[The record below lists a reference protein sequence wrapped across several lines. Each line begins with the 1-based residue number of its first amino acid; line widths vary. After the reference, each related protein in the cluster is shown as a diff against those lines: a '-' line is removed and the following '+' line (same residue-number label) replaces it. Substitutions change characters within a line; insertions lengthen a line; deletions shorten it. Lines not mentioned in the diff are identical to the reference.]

1 MDAVTF
7 APLVAALLLL
17 LISFPVHEAAH
28 ATAAWKLGDGHARAL
43 GRVSLDPRRHIDPLG
58 AVLLLLSALSGGG
71 MIGWAKPT
79 PVMAQ
84 SLRGGS
90 LGWAIVAVAG
100 PLSNLLLAVVAAVLL
115 GETRRKDRVVGEAE
129 QLLLALEPA
138 ATDERRVAHHQA
150 AVAVLGED
158 QVGRFVHHGL
168 QQARRILPRP
178 GAFSQERRQLRIG
191 LAYRLVLAGALAEL
205 VPGGEEKPPARQR
218 LATLARQGSG

>member
-58 AVLLLLSALSGGG
+58 AGLLLLSALSGGG

-84 SLRGGS
+84 NLRGGS
-90 LGWAIVAVAG
+90 LGWAIVALAG
-100 PLSNLLLAVVAAVLL
+100 PLSNLLLAVVAALLYRLIGSPPATDPVGVLIVYFTYFNAALLFLNLLPIPPFDGRALLTGVLALVSPRLADTVEGLTSSRFAFPVVIALLFFTPIGSLL
-115 GETRRKDRVVGEAE
+115 GDLSLGLTEF
-129 QLLLALEPA
+129 LL
-138 ATDERRVAHHQA
+138 
-150 AVAVLGED
+150 G
-158 QVGRFVHHGL
+158 
-168 QQARRILPRP
+168 P
-178 GAFSQERRQLRIG
+178 G
-191 LAYRLVLAGALAEL
+191 
-205 VPGGEEKPPARQR
+205 
-218 LATLARQGSG
+218 

>member
-7 APLVAALLLL
+7 APLAAALLLL

-58 AVLLLLSALSGGG
+58 AGLLLLSALSGGG

-100 PLSNLLLAVVAAVLL
+100 PLSNLFLAVVAAALYRLIGSPPSSEVVGGLIFNFTYFNAALLFLNLLPIPPFDGRALLTGVLALVSPRLADTVEELTSSRFAFPVVIVLL
-115 GETRRKDRVVGEAE
+115 FFTPLGSLLGGLSVGLRE
-129 QLLLALEPA
+129 LLL
-138 ATDERRVAHHQA
+138 
-150 AVAVLGED
+150 G
-158 QVGRFVHHGL
+158 
-168 QQARRILPRP
+168 P
-178 GAFSQERRQLRIG
+178 G
-191 LAYRLVLAGALAEL
+191 
-205 VPGGEEKPPARQR
+205 
-218 LATLARQGSG
+218 

>member
-58 AVLLLLSALSGGG
+58 AGLLLLSALSGGG
-71 MIGWAKPT
+71 AIGWAKPT

-100 PLSNLLLAVVAAVLL
+100 PLSNLLLAVVAAALYRLIGSPPSSDLIGLLIVYFTYFNAALLFLNLLPIPPFDGRALLTGVLALVSPRLGDTVEGLTSSRFSFPVVIVLLFFTPLGSLLGDLSFGLTQVLL
-115 GETRRKDRVVGEAE
+115 G
-129 QLLLALEPA
+129 
-138 ATDERRVAHHQA
+138 
-150 AVAVLGED
+150 
-158 QVGRFVHHGL
+158 
-168 QQARRILPRP
+168 
-178 GAFSQERRQLRIG
+178 
-191 LAYRLVLAGALAEL
+191 
-205 VPGGEEKPPARQR
+205 
-218 LATLARQGSG
+218 SG

>member
-58 AVLLLLSALSGGG
+58 AGLLLLSALSGGG
-71 MIGWAKPT
+71 AIGWAKPT

-100 PLSNLLLAVVAAVLL
+100 PLSNLFLAVVAALLYRLIGSPPATDPVGVLIVYFTYFNAALLFLNLLPIPPFDGRALLTGVLALVSPRLADTVEGLTSSRLAFPVVIVLLFFTPLGSLLGDLSFGLTQVLL
-115 GETRRKDRVVGEAE
+115 G
-129 QLLLALEPA
+129 
-138 ATDERRVAHHQA
+138 
-150 AVAVLGED
+150 
-158 QVGRFVHHGL
+158 
-168 QQARRILPRP
+168 
-178 GAFSQERRQLRIG
+178 
-191 LAYRLVLAGALAEL
+191 
-205 VPGGEEKPPARQR
+205 
-218 LATLARQGSG
+218 SG

>member
-1 MDAVTF
+1 MGAETF
-7 APLVAALLLL
+7 APIAAALLLL

-58 AVLLLLSALSGGG
+58 AGLLLLSALSGGG

-100 PLSNLLLAVVAAVLL
+100 PLSNLFLAVVAAALYRLIGSPPASDLTGLLIVYFTYFNAGLLFLNLLPIPPFDGRALLTGVLALASLRLADIVEGLTSSRFAFPVVIVLL
-115 GETRRKDRVVGEAE
+115 FFTPLGS
-129 QLLLALEPA
+129 LLGDLSFGLTEFL
-138 ATDERRVAHHQA
+138 
-150 AVAVLGED
+150 LG
-158 QVGRFVHHGL
+158 
-168 QQARRILPRP
+168 P
-178 GAFSQERRQLRIG
+178 G
-191 LAYRLVLAGALAEL
+191 
-205 VPGGEEKPPARQR
+205 
-218 LATLARQGSG
+218 

>member
-1 MDAVTF
+1 MDAETF
-7 APLVAALLLL
+7 APIVAALLLL

-58 AVLLLLSALSGGG
+58 AGLLLLSALSGGG

-100 PLSNLLLAVVAAVLL
+100 PLSNLLLAVVAAALYRLFGSPPSSDLIGLLIVYFTYFNAGLLFLNLLPIPPFDGRALLTGVLALISPRLADTVEGLTSSRFAFPVVIALLFFTPLGSLL
-115 GETRRKDRVVGEAE
+115 GDLSFGLTEF
-129 QLLLALEPA
+129 LL
-138 ATDERRVAHHQA
+138 
-150 AVAVLGED
+150 G
-158 QVGRFVHHGL
+158 
-168 QQARRILPRP
+168 P
-178 GAFSQERRQLRIG
+178 G
-191 LAYRLVLAGALAEL
+191 
-205 VPGGEEKPPARQR
+205 
-218 LATLARQGSG
+218 

>member
-58 AVLLLLSALSGGG
+58 AGLLLLSALSGGG

-100 PLSNLLLAVVAAVLL
+100 PLSNLLLAVVAAVLYRL
-115 GETRRKDRVVGEAE
+115 IGSPPATDPVGVLIVYFTYFNAA
-129 QLLLALEPA
+129 LLFLNLLPIPPFDGRALLTGVLAL
-138 ATDERRVAHHQA
+138 V
-150 AVAVLGED
+150 
-158 QVGRFVHHGL
+158 
-168 QQARRILPRP
+168 LPRL
-178 GAFSQERRQLRIG
+178 ADTVEG
-191 LAYRLVLAGALAEL
+191 LTSS
-205 VPGGEEKPPARQR
+205 R
-218 LATLARQGSG
+218 LAFPVVIVLLFFTPLGSLLGDLSFGLTQVLLGSG

>member
-58 AVLLLLSALSGGG
+58 AGLLLLSALSGGG
-71 MIGWAKPT
+71 AIGWAKPT

-100 PLSNLLLAVVAAVLL
+100 PLSNLFLAVVAALLYRLIGSPPATDPVGVLIVYFTYFNAALLFLNLLPIPPFDGRALLTGVLTLVSPRLADTVEGLTSSRFSFPVVIVLLFFTPLGSLLGDLSFGLTQVLL
-115 GETRRKDRVVGEAE
+115 G
-129 QLLLALEPA
+129 
-138 ATDERRVAHHQA
+138 
-150 AVAVLGED
+150 
-158 QVGRFVHHGL
+158 
-168 QQARRILPRP
+168 
-178 GAFSQERRQLRIG
+178 
-191 LAYRLVLAGALAEL
+191 
-205 VPGGEEKPPARQR
+205 
-218 LATLARQGSG
+218 SG

>member
-58 AVLLLLSALSGGG
+58 AGLLLLSALSGGG

-100 PLSNLLLAVVAAVLL
+100 PLSNLLLAVVAAALYRLIGSPPSSDLIGLLIVYFTYFNAALLFLNLLPIPPFDGRALLTGVLALVSPRLADTVEGLTSSRLAFPVVIVLLFFTPLGSLLGDLSFGLTQVLL
-115 GETRRKDRVVGEAE
+115 G
-129 QLLLALEPA
+129 
-138 ATDERRVAHHQA
+138 
-150 AVAVLGED
+150 
-158 QVGRFVHHGL
+158 
-168 QQARRILPRP
+168 
-178 GAFSQERRQLRIG
+178 
-191 LAYRLVLAGALAEL
+191 
-205 VPGGEEKPPARQR
+205 
-218 LATLARQGSG
+218 SG

>member
-1 MDAVTF
+1 MGADTF
-7 APLVAALLLL
+7 APIAAALLLL

-58 AVLLLLSALSGGG
+58 AGLLLLSALSGGG

-100 PLSNLLLAVVAAVLL
+100 PLSNLLLAVVAAALYRLIGSPPSSDLIGLLIVYFTYFNAALLFLNLLPIPPFDGRALLTGVLALVSPRLGDTVEGLTSSRFSFPVVIVLLFFTPLGSLLGDLSFGLTQVLL
-115 GETRRKDRVVGEAE
+115 G
-129 QLLLALEPA
+129 
-138 ATDERRVAHHQA
+138 
-150 AVAVLGED
+150 
-158 QVGRFVHHGL
+158 
-168 QQARRILPRP
+168 
-178 GAFSQERRQLRIG
+178 
-191 LAYRLVLAGALAEL
+191 
-205 VPGGEEKPPARQR
+205 
-218 LATLARQGSG
+218 SG

>member
-1 MDAVTF
+1 MDAETF
-7 APLVAALLLL
+7 APIAAALLLL

-58 AVLLLLSALSGGG
+58 AGLLLLSALSGGG

-100 PLSNLLLAVVAAVLL
+100 PLSNLLLAVVAAALYRLIGSPPSSEIVGGLIYNFTYFNAVLL
-115 GETRRKDRVVGEAE
+115 FLN
-129 QLLLALEPA
+129 LLPIPPFDGRALLTGVLALVSP
-138 ATDERRVAHHQA
+138 
-150 AVAVLGED
+150 
-158 QVGRFVHHGL
+158 
-168 QQARRILPRP
+168 
-178 GAFSQERRQLRIG
+178 
-191 LAYRLVLAGALAEL
+191 
-205 VPGGEEKPPARQR
+205 R
-218 LATLARQGSG
+218 LADTVEGLTSSRFAFPLVIVLLFFTPLGSLLGDLSFGLTEFLLGPG

>member
-58 AVLLLLSALSGGG
+58 AGLLLLSALSGGG

-100 PLSNLLLAVVAAVLL
+100 PLSNLFLAVVAALLYRLIGSPPATDPVGVLIVYFTYFNAALLFLNLLPIPPFDGRALLTGVLALVSPRLADTVEGLTSSRLAFPVVIVLLFFTPLGSLLGDLSFGLTQVLL
-115 GETRRKDRVVGEAE
+115 G
-129 QLLLALEPA
+129 
-138 ATDERRVAHHQA
+138 
-150 AVAVLGED
+150 
-158 QVGRFVHHGL
+158 
-168 QQARRILPRP
+168 
-178 GAFSQERRQLRIG
+178 
-191 LAYRLVLAGALAEL
+191 
-205 VPGGEEKPPARQR
+205 
-218 LATLARQGSG
+218 SG

>member
-58 AVLLLLSALSGGG
+58 AGLLLLSALSGGG
-71 MIGWAKPT
+71 MIGWTKPT

-100 PLSNLLLAVVAAVLL
+100 PLSNLFLAVVAALLYRLIGSPPATDPVGVLIVYFTYFNAALLFLNLLPIPPFDGRALLTGVLALVSPRLADTVEGLTSSRFAFPVVIVLLFFTPLGSLLGDLSFGLTQVLL
-115 GETRRKDRVVGEAE
+115 G
-129 QLLLALEPA
+129 
-138 ATDERRVAHHQA
+138 
-150 AVAVLGED
+150 
-158 QVGRFVHHGL
+158 
-168 QQARRILPRP
+168 
-178 GAFSQERRQLRIG
+178 S
-191 LAYRLVLAGALAEL
+191 
-205 VPGGEEKPPARQR
+205 
-218 LATLARQGSG
+218 

>member
-58 AVLLLLSALSGGG
+58 AGLLLLSALSGGG
-71 MIGWAKPT
+71 TIGWAKPT

-100 PLSNLLLAVVAAVLL
+100 PLSNLFLAVVAALLYRLIGSPPATDPVGVLIVYFTYFNAALLFLNLLPIPPFDGRALLTGVLALVSPRLADTVEGLTSSRLAFPVVIVLLFFTPLGSLLGDLSFGLTQVLL
-115 GETRRKDRVVGEAE
+115 G
-129 QLLLALEPA
+129 
-138 ATDERRVAHHQA
+138 
-150 AVAVLGED
+150 
-158 QVGRFVHHGL
+158 
-168 QQARRILPRP
+168 
-178 GAFSQERRQLRIG
+178 
-191 LAYRLVLAGALAEL
+191 
-205 VPGGEEKPPARQR
+205 
-218 LATLARQGSG
+218 SG

>member
-1 MDAVTF
+1 MDAETF
-7 APLVAALLLL
+7 APLAAALLLL

-58 AVLLLLSALSGGG
+58 AGLLLLSALSGGG

-100 PLSNLLLAVVAAVLL
+100 PLSNLLLAVVAAALYRLIGSPPSSELVGGLIFNFTYFNAVLL
-115 GETRRKDRVVGEAE
+115 FLNLLPIPPFDGRALLTGVLALVSPRLADTVEGLTSSRFAFPVVLVLIFFTPLGSLLGGLSLGLRE
-129 QLLLALEPA
+129 LLL
-138 ATDERRVAHHQA
+138 
-150 AVAVLGED
+150 
-158 QVGRFVHHGL
+158 
-168 QQARRILPRP
+168 
-178 GAFSQERRQLRIG
+178 
-191 LAYRLVLAGALAEL
+191 
-205 VPGGEEKPPARQR
+205 
-218 LATLARQGSG
+218 GSG